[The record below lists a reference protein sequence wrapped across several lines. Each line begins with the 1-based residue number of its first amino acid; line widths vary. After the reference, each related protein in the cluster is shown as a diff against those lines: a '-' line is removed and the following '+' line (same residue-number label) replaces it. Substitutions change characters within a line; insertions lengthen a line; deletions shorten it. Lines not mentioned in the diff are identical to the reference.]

1 MFFAEN
7 LVGLE
12 RVPRKEW
19 VILLE
24 AALSQ
29 AGSDSSALGEWVHVG

>member
-12 RVPRKEW
+12 RVPNLERA
-19 VILLE
+19 LGE